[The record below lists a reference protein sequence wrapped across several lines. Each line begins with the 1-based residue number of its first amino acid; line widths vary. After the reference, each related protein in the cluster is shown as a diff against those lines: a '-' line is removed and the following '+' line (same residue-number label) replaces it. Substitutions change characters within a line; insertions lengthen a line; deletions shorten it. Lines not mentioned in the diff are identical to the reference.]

1 MQWKTSTFKRCLKN
15 EKCCMNWYFSCVRVY
30 KPFWIW
36 LAIWSGTYFGLLNLC
51 TDVCNFMMWVNLGIW
66 AIFGQR
72 VGVKLY
78 TQGGQTA
85 KWQTNHINV
94 VLSTKKKKKI
104 CISYHKIRILISV
117 IIITT
122 ITSGATVTTATEL
135 YCTLIMHVKFTE
147 SYMNCSIFTQ

>member
-36 LAIWSGTYFGLLNLC
+36 LAIWSGTYFGPLNLY
-51 TDVCNFMMWVNLGIW
+51 TDMCNFMMWVNLGIW
-66 AIFGQR
+66 AIFGQT

-85 KWQTNHINV
+85 KWQTNYINV
-94 VLSTKKKKKI
+94 VLSTKKKKI
-104 CISYHKIRILISV
+104 CISYHKIRILISA

-122 ITSGATVTTATEL
+122 ITSGATVTTATKL
-135 YCTLIMHVKFTE
+135 YCTLIMHVKSTE
-147 SYMNCSIFTQ
+147 LYMNCFIFTQ